1 MEDSEVQV
9 EHNGIKKMENVLKR
23 KKCYFAP
30 IVTADILSSL
40 SKSWPATDFRLWV
53 GLRPLASLNH
63 VDHIT
68 GLSAHFF
75 TSYISSSHR
84 L

>member
-1 MEDSEVQV
+1 MEDSEEQV
-9 EHNGIKKMENVLKR
+9 EDNGIKRMENVLKR
-23 KKCYFAP
+23 KKCYFSP
-30 IVTADILSSL
+30 IVTTDILSSL
-40 SKSWPATDFRLWV
+40 SKSRPATDFRLWV

-63 VDHIT
+63 IT

-75 TSYISSSHR
+75 TSYISSSRR